1 MLVGVLLLGGVG
13 LSNPST
19 AEQPDLV
26 PAAPASIGILNPAI
40 KAGEVDANLLTDLV
54 TKELGDSRLGGG
66 VTAYVVD
73 ANSKKVLVDIK
84 GSQPMIP
91 ASTQKIFTGI
101 AAMNILGSKTK
112 FATRVMQDKNVLT
125 LVGGGDPTLVSQT
138 PNKWRGKPPGTERPA
153 SLEQLADLTVAA
165 IGTSTETYTLNF
177 DDSLFAKP
185 KAHDSWPNQYV
196 LTGEV
201 APAQG
206 LTMDFGVDDSDRTLQ
221 DPAKSAAQFYVAELV
236 ARGLSVKLG
245 KRSVPGE
252 TSTELARVESATVTD
267 IVERMITTSNNTMAE
282 FLAHHLGGTIDEYT
296 FAAGSEVTVQAL
308 SDAGIDITGTKIFD
322 GSGLSRDNRTTAK
335 TLVAALQYSNSS
347 DGPAWANLSGLP
359 IAGISGTLVDRYEV
373 GEPGR
378 GTVRA
383 KTGTLSKV
391 VTLSGTL
398 VDASGDLLIFAFM
411 ANEVPS
417 GTKSGEAALDE
428 VVKAMVQ
435 CGCRGA

>member
-1 MLVGVLLLGGVG
+1 
-13 LSNPST
+13 
-19 AEQPDLV
+19 
-26 PAAPASIGILNPAI
+26 
-40 KAGEVDANLLTDLV
+40 
-54 TKELGDSRLGGG
+54 
-66 VTAYVVD
+66 
-73 ANSKKVLVDIK
+73 
-84 GSQPMIP
+84 
-91 ASTQKIFTGI
+91 
-101 AAMNILGSKTK
+101 
-112 FATRVMQDKNVLT
+112 
-125 LVGGGDPTLVSQT
+125 
-138 PNKWRGKPPGTERPA
+138 
-153 SLEQLADLTVAA
+153 
-165 IGTSTETYTLNF
+165 
-177 DDSLFAKP
+177 
-185 KAHDSWPNQYV
+185 
-196 LTGEV
+196 
-201 APAQG
+201 
-206 LTMDFGVDDSDRTLQ
+206 MDFGVDSSDRTLQ

-236 ARGLSVKLG
+236 AQGLSVKLG
-245 KRSVPGE
+245 KRSVASE
-252 TSTELARVESATVTD
+252 SATELARVESATVTD
-267 IVERMITTSNNTMAE
+267 IVERMVTTSNNTMAE
-282 FLAHHLGGTIDEYT
+282 FLAHHLGGTIGEYT

-308 SDAGIDITGTKIFD
+308 SDSGIDITGTKILD

-359 IAGISGTLVDRYEV
+359 IAGISGTLADRYEV